1 MNFRNHSDDSAA
13 QDRAAG
19 ETAEQP
25 ADDHAVVLRA
35 IQAFAA
41 PASLAGGNTFP
52 APIDGSGFSRMVAPL
67 IIAAKAT
74 KRGGATDRR

>member
-1 MNFRNHSDDSAA
+1 MKFGSHTDDSAPR
-13 QDRAAG
+13 DRAAG
-19 ETAEQP
+19 KTAEQP
-25 ADDHAVVLRA
+25 ADGDAVVLRA
-35 IQAFAA
+35 IQAITA

-67 IIAAKAT
+67 IIAAEAT